1 MRAPRRSHLVVA
13 VLVLGALLLACGSAG
28 WSRGEVSTV
37 LGPREVS
44 VPGSSAA
51 PGVGAAALVVGAAAL
66 AAAIGRRVG
75 AVLAGIAL
83 VGAAVL
89 VAASVL
95 GFLGDPAAPLE
106 AAAGEISGVPELTGE
121 ARTAVWPYVTLV
133 LATAVAAAGVV
144 TLVAGRS
151 WQSAGRRF
159 ERAAPPPARRSAASA
174 ATDER
179 DRAMDDWDALGRG
192 EDPSAGTEG
201 AGTDG
206 AGTGTGPRA

>member
-1 MRAPRRSHLVVA
+1 MTVPRRRHVVVA
-13 VLVLGALLLACGSAG
+13 VLALGVLLLACGSAG
-28 WSRGEVSTV
+28 WAHGEVSTV

-44 VPGSSAA
+44 VSGSSAA

-75 AVLAGIAL
+75 AVIAGIAL
-83 VGAAVL
+83 VCAAVL
-89 VAASVL
+89 VAASVV

-133 LATAVAAAGVV
+133 LAVAVAGAGVV
-144 TLVAGRS
+144 TLLAGRS

-159 ERAAPPPARRSAASA
+159 ERPATAGPRSAASA

-192 EDPSAGTEG
+192 EDPSAGT
-201 AGTDG
+201 DG
-206 AGTGTGPRA
+206 AGPGTGPRA

>member
-1 MRAPRRSHLVVA
+1 MTAPRRSHVVVA
-13 VLVLGALLLACGSAG
+13 LLALGALLLAAGSAG
-28 WSRGEVSTV
+28 WAHGEVSTV
-37 LGPREVS
+37 LGAREVS
-44 VPGSSAA
+44 VSGASAA

-66 AAAIGRRVG
+66 AAAVGRRAG
-75 AVLAGIAL
+75 AVVAGVAL

-89 VAASVL
+89 VAASVV

-121 ARTAVWPYVTLV
+121 ARTALWPYVTLV
-133 LATAVAAAGVV
+133 LAAAVAAAGVV

-159 ERAAPPPARRSAASA
+159 ERPATAERRSAASA

-192 EDPSAGTEG
+192 EDPSAG
-201 AGTDG
+201 ADG